1 MVITE
6 TIRQAIIAA
15 IEQSGSALSFAQ
27 SVGVSHT
34 TVAYWL
40 KGRTHKINPTIWNNL
55 LPLIGGY
62 LGDIG
67 AGPEPAYRYPSLTP
81 SSSPKYVLRERP
93 AAPSFY
99 DEPSQDLN
107 SAPLFNFSDLAD
119 YDPAFDSLEWLTRE
133 RARGQAKFT
142 LTVVPNE
149 FSVEVDAKH
158 AGFFPAGT
166 RVLVR
171 NDAPVDGQVVLV
183 KLREKNRF
191 LFARYGRTATSV
203 TLTPL
208 QKGVKKLTLSREEFH
223 GVCSWIAT
231 VREAVQLF

>member
-6 TIRQAIIAA
+6 TIRQAITAA
-15 IEQSGSALSFAQ
+15 IEQSGSALSFAR

-40 KGRTHKINPTIWNNL
+40 KGRTRKINTTIWNNL
-55 LPLIGGY
+55 FPLIEGY
-62 LGDIG
+62 LGDTG
-67 AGPEPAYRYPSLTP
+67 TGPEPTYRYPALT
-81 SSSPKYVLRERP
+81 SSSPKYVMRERP
-93 AAPSFY
+93 AVPSFY
-99 DEPSQDLN
+99 DEPSPDLN
-107 SAPLFNFSDLAD
+107 SAPLFYFSDLAD
-119 YDPAFDSLEWLTRE
+119 YDPAFDSLEWLTQE

-142 LTVVPNE
+142 MTVVSNM
-149 FSVEVDAKH
+149 FAVEVDAKH

-166 RVLVR
+166 KVLLQNV
-171 NDAPVDGQVVLV
+171 APDDGEVVLV

-191 LFARYGRTATSV
+191 LFARYGRNAATV
-203 TLTPL
+203 TLAPL

-223 GVCSWIAT
+223 GVCSWIAS

>member
-15 IEQSGSALSFAQ
+15 IEQSGSTLSFAR

-40 KGRTHKINPTIWNNL
+40 KGRTRKINATIWNNL
-55 LPLIGGY
+55 HPLIAEY
-62 LGDIG
+62 LGDV
-67 AGPEPAYRYPSLTP
+67 AGLEPAYHYPALT
-81 SSSPKYVLRERP
+81 SSQPKYVMRERP
-93 AAPSFY
+93 AVASFY
-99 DEPSQDLN
+99 DEPSADLN
-107 SAPLFNFSDLAD
+107 SAPLFSFSDLAD
-119 YDPAFDSLEWLTRE
+119 YDPAFDSLEWLTQE

-142 LTVVPNE
+142 MTVVSNM
-149 FSVEVDAKH
+149 FAVEVDAKH

-166 RVLVR
+166 KVLLQNV
-171 NDAPVDGQVVLV
+171 APDDGEVVLA

-191 LFARYGRTATSV
+191 LFARYGRNGGSV

>member
-15 IEQSGSALSFAQ
+15 IEQSGSALSFAR

-40 KGRTHKINPTIWNNL
+40 KGRTRKINATIWNNL

-62 LGDIG
+62 LGDTGI
-67 AGPEPAYRYPSLTP
+67 GPEPAYRYPALP
-81 SSSPKYVLRERP
+81 SSSQPKYLLRERP
-93 AAPSFY
+93 AVPSFY
-99 DEPSQDLN
+99 DEPSPDLN
-107 SAPLFNFSDLAD
+107 SAPLFYFSDLAD
-119 YDPAFDSLEWLTRE
+119 YDPAFDSLEWLTQE

-142 LTVVPNE
+142 MTVVPNM
-149 FSVEVDAKH
+149 FAVEVDAKH

-166 RVLVR
+166 KVLLQNV
-171 NDAPVDGQVVLV
+171 APDDGEVVLV

-191 LFARYGRTATSV
+191 LFARYGRNAGTV

>member
-6 TIRQAIIAA
+6 PILQAIQAA
-15 IEQSGSALSFAQ
+15 IKQSGSALSFAR

-40 KGRTHKINPTIWNNL
+40 KGRTHKINATIWNNL
-55 LPLIGGY
+55 FPLIEGY
-62 LGDIG
+62 LGDA
-67 AGPEPAYRYPSLTP
+67 AGPEATYHYPALT
-81 SSSPKYVLRERP
+81 SSQPKYVLRERP
-93 AAPSFY
+93 AVSSFY
-99 DEPSQDLN
+99 DEPSSGLDT
-107 SAPLFNFSDLAD
+107 APVFYFSDLAD

-142 LTVVPNE
+142 MTVVSNM
-149 FSVEVDAKH
+149 FAVEVDAKH

-166 RVLVR
+166 KVLLQNVAPDDGEVVLVR
-171 NDAPVDGQVVLV
+171 
-183 KLREKNRF
+183 LREKNRF
-191 LFARYGRTATSV
+191 LFARYGRNAGSV

>member
-1 MVITE
+1 MVIND
-6 TIRQAIIAA
+6 TIRQAIAAA
-15 IEQSGSALSFAQ
+15 IEQSGSALSFAR

-40 KGRTHKINPTIWNNL
+40 KGRTRKINATIWNNL
-55 LPLIGGY
+55 FPLISGY
-62 LGDIG
+62 LGDTG
-67 AGPEPAYRYPSLTP
+67 TGPEPAYRYPPLT
-81 SSSPKYVLRERP
+81 SSQPKYVLRERP
-93 AAPSFY
+93 AVPSFY
-99 DEPSQDLN
+99 DEPSADLN
-107 SAPLFNFSDLAD
+107 SAPLFSFSDLAD
-119 YDPAFDSLEWLTRE
+119 YDPAFDSLEWLTQE

-142 LTVVPNE
+142 MTVVSNM
-149 FSVEVDAKH
+149 FAVEVDAKH

-166 RVLVR
+166 RVLLQNV
-171 NDAPVDGQVVLV
+171 APDDGEVVLV

-191 LFARYGRTATSV
+191 LFARYGRSAGSV

-208 QKGVKKLTLSREEFH
+208 QKGVKKITLSREEFH

>member
-6 TIRQAIIAA
+6 TIRQAINTA
-15 IEQSGSALSFAQ
+15 IQQSGSALSFAR

-40 KGRTHKINPTIWNNL
+40 QGRTHKINSTIWNNL
-55 LPLIGGY
+55 FPLIEGY
-62 LGDIG
+62 LGDTG
-67 AGPEPAYRYPSLTP
+67 TGPGPSYRYPALT
-81 SSSPKYVLRERP
+81 SSQPKYVLRERP
-93 AAPSFY
+93 AASSFY
-99 DEPSQDLN
+99 DAPRENLN
-107 SAPLFNFSDLAD
+107 SAPLFYFSDLAD
-119 YDPAFDSLEWLTRE
+119 YDPAFDSLEWLTQE
-133 RARGQAKFT
+133 RTRGQAKFT
-142 LTVVPNE
+142 LTVVPNM
-149 FSVEVDAKH
+149 FAVEVDAKR

-166 RVLVR
+166 KVLLQNV
-171 NDAPVDGQVVLV
+171 APDDGEVVLV

-191 LFARYGRTATSV
+191 LFARYGRNAGTV

>member
-6 TIRQAIIAA
+6 TIRQAIITA
-15 IEQSGSALSFAQ
+15 IEQSGSTLNFAR

-40 KGRTHKINPTIWNNL
+40 KGRTRKINPTIWNNL

-67 AGPEPAYRYPSLTP
+67 TGPEPSYRYPTST
-81 SSSPKYVLRERP
+81 SSSQPKYVLRERS
-93 AAPSFY
+93 ATSSIYDAPSK
-99 DEPSQDLN
+99 ELN
-107 SAPLFNFSDLAD
+107 TAPLFDFSDLED
-119 YDPAFDSLEWLTRE
+119 YDPSFDSLEWLARE
-133 RARGQAKFT
+133 RARGQATFT
-142 LTVVPNE
+142 MTVVPNE
-149 FSVEVDAKH
+149 FAVEVDEKH

-166 RVLVR
+166 RLLIQ
-171 NDAPVDGQVVLV
+171 NDTPVDGEVVLV
-183 KLREKNRF
+183 KLRENNQF
-191 LFARYGRTATSV
+191 LFARYGRSAGSV

>member
-6 TIRQAIIAA
+6 EIRQAINTA
-15 IEQSGSALSFAQ
+15 IKQSGSALNFAR

-40 KGRTHKINPTIWNNL
+40 KGRTSKINPTIWNNL
-55 LPLIGGY
+55 LPQIRGY
-62 LGDIG
+62 LGDMG
-67 AGPEPAYRYPSLTP
+67 TGPEPSYRYPLPT
-81 SSSPKYVLRERP
+81 SSSQPKFVLCERP
-93 AAPSFY
+93 PAQSIYDAP
-99 DEPSQDLN
+99 PPDLN
-107 SAPLFNFSDLAD
+107 SAPLFDFSDLAD

-133 RARGQAKFT
+133 RSRGQAKFT
-142 LTVVPNE
+142 RTVVPNE
-149 FSVEVDAKH
+149 FAVEVDAKH
-158 AGFFPAGT
+158 AGFFPEGT
-166 RVLVR
+166 RVLVQ
-171 NDAPVDGQVVLV
+171 NDAPVDGEVVLV

-191 LFARYGRTATSV
+191 LFARYGRSASSV
-203 TLTPL
+203 VLTPL

>member
-6 TIRQAIIAA
+6 TIRQAIITA
-15 IEQSGSALSFAQ
+15 IEQSGSALSFAR

-40 KGRTHKINPTIWNNL
+40 KGRTRKINPTIWNNL

-67 AGPEPAYRYPSLTP
+67 IGPESAYRYPTP
-81 SSSPKYVLRERP
+81 TSSSQPKYVLRERP

-99 DEPSQDLN
+99 DVSSPDLN
-107 SAPLFNFSDLAD
+107 SAPLFDFSDLAD

-142 LTVVPNE
+142 MTVVSNM
-149 FSVEVDAKH
+149 FAVEVDAKH
-158 AGFFPAGT
+158 AGFFPEGT
-166 RVLVR
+166 RVLVQ
-171 NDAPVDGQVVLV
+171 NDAPVDGEVVLV

-191 LFARYGRTATSV
+191 LFARYGRNATSV
-203 TLTPL
+203 TLAPL

>member
-6 TIRQAIIAA
+6 EIRQAIIDA
-15 IEQSGSALSFAQ
+15 IKQSGSALSFAR

-40 KGRTHKINPTIWNNL
+40 NERTHKINTTIWNNL
-55 LPLIGGY
+55 YPLIAGY
-62 LGDIG
+62 LGDA
-67 AGPEPAYRYPSLTP
+67 AGPEATYRYPALIPSQTP
-81 SSSPKYVLRERP
+81 KCVMRERP
-93 AAPSFY
+93 AVPSFY
-99 DEPSQDLN
+99 DEPSADLN
-107 SAPLFNFSDLAD
+107 SAPLFDFSDLAD
-119 YDPAFDSLEWLTRE
+119 YDPAFDSLEWLTQE
-133 RARGQAKFT
+133 RAHGLAKFT
-142 LTVVPNE
+142 MTVVSNM
-149 FSVEVDAKH
+149 FAVEVDAKH

-166 RVLVR
+166 RVLLQNV
-171 NDAPVDGQVVLV
+171 APEDGDVVLV

-191 LFARYGRTATSV
+191 LFARYGRSAGSV
-203 TLTPL
+203 TLAPL

>member
-6 TIRQAIIAA
+6 PIRQAIIAA
-15 IEQSGSALSFAQ
+15 IEQSGSALSFAR

-40 KGRTHKINPTIWNNL
+40 KGRTRKINATIWNNL

-62 LGDIG
+62 LGD
-67 AGPEPAYRYPSLTP
+67 AATSPEQAYHYPPLTP
-81 SSSPKYVLRERP
+81 SSQPRYVMRERP
-93 AAPSFY
+93 AVPSFY
-99 DEPSQDLN
+99 DEPSADLN
-107 SAPLFNFSDLAD
+107 SAPLFDFSDLAD
-119 YDPAFDSLEWLTRE
+119 YDPAFDSLEWLTQE

-142 LTVVPNE
+142 MTVVSNM
-149 FSVEVDAKH
+149 FAVEVDAKH

-166 RVLVR
+166 RVLLQNV
-171 NDAPVDGQVVLV
+171 APDDGEVVLV
-183 KLREKNRF
+183 KFREKNRF
-191 LFARYGRTATSV
+191 LFARYSRSAGSV
-203 TLTPL
+203 TLAPL
-208 QKGVKKLTLSREEFH
+208 QKGVKKVTLSREEFH

>member
-15 IEQSGSALSFAQ
+15 IEQSGSALSFAR

-40 KGRTHKINPTIWNNL
+40 KGRTRKINATIWNNL

-62 LGDIG
+62 LGDTG
-67 AGPEPAYRYPSLTP
+67 TGPEPAYRYPALT
-81 SSSPKYVLRERP
+81 SSQPKYVLRERP
-93 AAPSFY
+93 AVPSFY

-107 SAPLFNFSDLAD
+107 SAPLFYFSDLAD
-119 YDPAFDSLEWLTRE
+119 YDPAFDSLEWLTQE
-133 RARGQAKFT
+133 RARGQQKFT
-142 LTVVPNE
+142 MTVVPNM
-149 FSVEVDAKH
+149 FAVEVDAKH
-158 AGFFPAGT
+158 AGFFSAGT
-166 RVLVR
+166 KVLLQNV
-171 NDAPVDGQVVLV
+171 APDDGEVVLV

-191 LFARYGRTATSV
+191 LFARYGRNAGTV